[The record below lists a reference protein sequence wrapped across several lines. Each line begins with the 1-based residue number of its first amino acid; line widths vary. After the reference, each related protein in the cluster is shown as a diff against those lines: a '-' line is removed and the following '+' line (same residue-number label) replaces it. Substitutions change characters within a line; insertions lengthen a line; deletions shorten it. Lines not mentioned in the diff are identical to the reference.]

1 MKRFV
6 LLVLFVLLTFS
17 AVSAQDEPTVIRIGH
32 QRGDLFSLAI
42 ANGWVEEAF
51 PPDEFTVEFSL
62 FPSGPPLL
70 EALNAGAIDFGGT
83 GDAPPVFAQAAGVPL
98 RYVATQVAYGNE
110 AVIVPADSPIDSLD
124 DLAGKNIAYVRGSSA
139 NYLLVLALQAGGVE
153 FTDVES
159 VLLPPADANAAFQSG
174 AVDAWVIWDP
184 FLTVAV
190 TQSQARVL
198 TYASD
203 LHQKRVYFEASEA
216 FVEAH
221 PELLPQL
228 VALLQRG
235 VDWISE
241 NPADYSTYL
250 AAETGIEAAVWDAA
264 YSELGAPADITYL
277 DTAIVAGQQQV
288 ADTFFALELIPQAIV
303 VEDAVW
309 HPDGVIPDPTPEPTA
324 EATPGS

>member
-1 MKRFV
+1 MKRLILV
-6 LLVLFVLLTFS
+6 VALVALLSVSFG
-17 AVSAQDEPTVIRIGH
+17 ASAQSEPTVIRIGH

-42 ANGWVEEAF
+42 AQGWVDEVF
-51 PPDEFTVEFSL
+51 PPEQYTVEFSL

-110 AVIVPADSPIDSLD
+110 AVIVPADSEIDSLD
-124 DLAGKNIAYVRGSSA
+124 DLAGQQIAYVRGSSA
-139 NYLLVLALQAGGVE
+139 NYLLVLALQAGGVAFE
-153 FTDVES
+153 DVES

-184 FLTVAV
+184 FLTVAQ
-190 TQSQARVL
+190 TQSNARVL
-198 TYASD
+198 AYASD
-203 LHQKRVYFEASEA
+203 LHNKRVYFSASEA
-216 FVEAH
+216 FTESN
-221 PELLPQL
+221 PDLLPEL

-241 NPADYSTYL
+241 NPTAYSAYL
-250 AAETGIEAAVWDAA
+250 ASETGIDAAVWDTA

-277 DTAIVAGQQQV
+277 DSTIVAAQQQV
-288 ADTFFALELIPQAIV
+288 ADTFFELELIPQAIDV
-303 VEDAVW
+303 ASAVW
-309 HPDGVIPDPTPEPTA
+309 HPDGVIP
-324 EATPGS
+324 EATPEATTAP